1 MEDSTPHR
9 SNRRYFLQDIPL
21 GEATARWF
29 GALDEAGALVAMPGE
44 DAPLTAPDIV
54 GRITAWPVWAVASSP
69 HYDAAAMDGIA
80 VRAADTVGAT
90 ETRPVALDVGSQ
102 ALWVDT
108 GDPMPAGT
116 DAVVMIEHVQRDPAD
131 PGTVRV
137 SDPVAPWQH
146 VRPLGED
153 IVATELV
160 LPENH
165 RITPADLGA
174 CAAAGLTTVPVRRR
188 PRVTIIPTGDE
199 LAPIGAPRRPGDVPE
214 FNSLILAALI
224 RQWGGEPVVRQPVP
238 DDFDAISEAVAE
250 GLASSDVVAINAGSS
265 AGDADYTASVIE
277 SLGTLQVHGIAVRP
291 GHPVALGVASGKAV
305 MGVPGYPVSAALTA
319 ELLLLPLLER
329 LLGSSLPARRRIN
342 ASMTRKV
349 VSPTGEDE
357 FLRVAVGRV
366 GDKMIATP
374 VQRGA
379 GVVMSLVRAD
389 GMVRIARHTEGVDA
403 GAEVE
408 VELLRPLE
416 EVENTIV
423 AIGSHDLALDLM
435 RSFLRRGNPSV
446 NLASAHVGSLGGL
459 LALRRG
465 EAHVAG
471 CHLLDTETGEYN
483 TSYVR
488 RYLPDTPVAI
498 VRLVGRTQ
506 GLMTAPGNP
515 LNIASL
521 EDLQRPEVRFV
532 NRQRGSGTR
541 VLLDYRLR
549 QMGAAPDEIVGYQR
563 EEYSHLAVAAAVSGR
578 SADTGLGVLSAARA
592 LELEFVPLLN
602 EEYDLVIPTEHYESG
617 HLQPLLELL
626 AAPDFRLAVDDLGG
640 YDVSRMGE
648 LRMMLP

>member
-1 MEDSTPHR
+1 MEDQTLHR
-9 SNRRYFLQDIPL
+9 SHRRYFLQDIPL
-21 GEATARWF
+21 EEATARWF
-29 GALDEAGALVAMPGE
+29 AALADAGALTPMSGE

-54 GRITAWPVWAVASSP
+54 GRVTARPVWAVASSP

-90 ETRPVALDVGSQ
+90 ETRPVTLAVDSQ
-102 ALWVDT
+102 AVWVDT

-116 DAVVMIEHVQRDPAD
+116 DAVVMIEHVQRDPSD
-131 PGTVRV
+131 LDIVRV

-153 IVATELV
+153 IVATELT

-174 CAAAGLTTVPVRRR
+174 CAAAGLVSVPVRRR

-199 LAPIGAPRRPGDVPE
+199 LAPIGAPRKPGDIPE

-224 RQWGGEPVVRQPVP
+224 RQWGGEPVVCEPAP
-238 DDFDAISEAVAE
+238 DDFDAIREAVSS

-265 AGDADYTASVIE
+265 AGDADYTAAVIE
-277 SLGTLQVHGIAVRP
+277 SQGTLQVHGIAVRP
-291 GHPVALGVASGKAV
+291 GHPVALGVAAGKAV
-305 MGVPGYPVSAALTA
+305 MGLPGYPVSAALTA

-329 LLGSSLPARRRIN
+329 LLGASLPARPRIRAN
-342 ASMTRKV
+342 VTRKV
-349 VSPTGEDE
+349 LSPTGEDE

-366 GDKMIATP
+366 GNKMIATP

-389 GMVRIARHTEGVDA
+389 GIVRIPRHTEGMDA

-416 EVENTIV
+416 EVERAIV

-435 RSFLRRGNPSV
+435 RSFLRRGRPAVS
-446 NLASAHVGSLGGL
+446 LASAHVGSLGGL

-465 EAHVAG
+465 EAHVSG
-471 CHLLDTETGEYN
+471 CHLLDAETGEYN

-488 RYLPDTPVAI
+488 RYLPDTPVAVI
-498 VRLVGRTQ
+498 RLVGRTQ
-506 GLMTAPGNP
+506 GLMTGPGNP
-515 LNIASL
+515 LHISEL
-521 EDLQRPEVRFV
+521 EDLLRPEVRFV

-541 VLLDYRLR
+541 VLLDYRLQ
-549 QMGAAPDEIVGYQR
+549 QMGADPGAIVGYHR
-563 EEYSHLAVAAAVSGR
+563 EEYSHLAVAAAVSGG
-578 SADTGLGVLSAARA
+578 SADAGLGVLSAARA

-602 EEYDLVIPTEHYESG
+602 EEYDLVIPVEHYESG
-617 HLQPLLELL
+617 HLQPMLDLLN
-626 AAPDFRLAVDDLGG
+626 APDFRQAVNALGG

-648 LRMMLP
+648 LRAMLP

>member
-1 MEDSTPHR
+1 MVEANHTSH
-9 SNRRYFLQDIPL
+9 RRYFLQDIPL
-21 GEATARWF
+21 EEATARWF
-29 GALDEAGALVAMPGE
+29 GALDEAGALVTMPGE
-44 DAPLTAPDIV
+44 DAPLTAADIV
-54 GRITAWPVWAVASSP
+54 GRVTAGPVWAVASSP

-80 VRAADTVGAT
+80 VRAADTAGAT

-102 ALWVDT
+102 AVWVDT
-108 GDPMPAGT
+108 GDPMPAGM
-116 DAVVMIEHVQRDPAD
+116 DAVVMIEHVQRDLAD
-131 PGTVRV
+131 PGTVKV

-153 IVATELV
+153 IVATESV

-199 LAPIGAPRRPGDVPE
+199 LAPIGAARKPGDIPE
-214 FNSLILAALI
+214 FNSLILAALV
-224 RQWGGEPVVRQPVP
+224 RQWGGEPVVCDPAP
-238 DDFDAISEAVAE
+238 DDFDAIRGEVSS
-250 GLASSDVVAINAGSS
+250 GLALSDVVAINAGSS

-291 GHPVALGVASGKAV
+291 GHPVALGVASGKPV
-305 MGVPGYPVSAALTA
+305 MGLPGYPVSAALTA
-319 ELLLLPLLER
+319 ELLLMPLLER
-329 LLGSSLPARRRIN
+329 LLGSSLPARRRIRAN
-342 ASMTRKV
+342 ITRKV

-366 GDKMIATP
+366 GSKMIATP

-389 GMVRIARHTEGVDA
+389 GIVRIPRHTEGMDA

-435 RSFLRRGNPSV
+435 RSFLRRGRPSV

-465 EAHVAG
+465 EAHVSG

-515 LNIASL
+515 RHIAEL
-521 EDLQRPEVRFV
+521 EDLLRPEVRFV

-541 VLLDYRLR
+541 VLLDYRLQ
-549 QMGAAPDEIVGYQR
+549 QMGADPGAIVGYQR
-563 EEYSHLAVAAAVSGR
+563 EEYSHLAVAAAVAGG
-578 SADTGLGVLSAARA
+578 SADAGLGVLSAARA
-592 LELEFVPLLN
+592 LGLEFVPLLN
-602 EEYDLVIPTEHYESG
+602 EEYDLVIPAEHYESG
-617 HLQPLLELL
+617 HLRPLLDLL
-626 AAPDFRLAVDDLGG
+626 NASDFRQAVDALGG

-648 LRMMLP
+648 LRAILP